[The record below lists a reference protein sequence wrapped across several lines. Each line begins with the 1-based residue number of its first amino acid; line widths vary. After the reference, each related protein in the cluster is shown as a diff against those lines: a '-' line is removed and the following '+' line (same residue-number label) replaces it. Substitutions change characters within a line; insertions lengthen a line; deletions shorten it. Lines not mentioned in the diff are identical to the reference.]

1 MGKKLLTQ
9 KLPLTLRYPKA
20 AARRCSSLCRPFGAI
35 AHTGAKPKGDRV
47 ARPTPQSSE
56 GGLPYAEGIGGG
68 LSSRQPRG
76 RDTGDAPRFAAPLGR
91 WRGAQTPG
99 RVSRQFVRIQEKR
112 ALEYPRGGARLIVPC
127 RLLCDLRKL
136 PVPTP
141 RMRWAFCSDTLAI
154 ALCAS
159 HGDTPRWQT
168 SREVCSLEDSG
179 RREPEPE
186 SALLLMKCSC
196 TKAIAPSDFWDRIV
210 RRGN

>member
-1 MGKKLLTQ
+1 MVLT
-9 KLPLTLRYPKA
+9 KHLPLRMKQPCA
-20 AARRCSSLCRPFGAI
+20 QGEGCSPNCPPGM
-35 AHTGAKPKGDRV
+35 
-47 ARPTPQSSE
+47 
-56 GGLPYAEGIGGG
+56 Y
-68 LSSRQPRG
+68 G
-76 RDTGDAPRFAAPLGR
+76 R
-91 WRGAQTPG
+91 
-99 RVSRQFVRIQEKR
+99 SRQFVRIQEKR